1 MYDKFFSLLTAQ
13 IPGEVVAL
21 VLTTAFTAVGAVG
34 AGVYDQ
40 RKINKALVENDDG
53 IEEANVVYT
62 TYQRQSGGRF
72 KQRLRTFDGDFNL
85 KKIFNQKTQKRYFE
99 YLSKAA
105 ELASQSEDNP
115 IVYDYLEQAV
125 RECHSSLYRRAVGL
139 FVKPDPQKICENI
152 YRKIKLGVS
161 KDIQRHGGGLS

>member
-85 KKIFNQKTQKRYFE
+85 
-99 YLSKAA
+99 
-105 ELASQSEDNP
+105 
-115 IVYDYLEQAV
+115 
-125 RECHSSLYRRAVGL
+125 
-139 FVKPDPQKICENI
+139 
-152 YRKIKLGVS
+152 
-161 KDIQRHGGGLS
+161 